1 MNWCYASGL
10 FPVSHDMTLEKF
22 RFICLLFICLA
33 LLLPAKVFAAY
44 FFTVDSARI
53 QSALLMYFPLHEY
66 RAAARLTLSEPM
78 VILRQDADKL
88 QLDIPLLASIPG
100 EGRKRGRVVAD
111 VGLHYKPSTGE
122 LFLANPKIRGFTMK
136 DITDES
142 RKTFRAS
149 LSDILI
155 KTLPL
160 VRIHQVREQDI
171 NHSLSMSNMKSMR
184 VEDGRIRVVIGFD

>member
-1 MNWCYASGL
+1 MKS
-10 FPVSHDMTLEKF
+10 STLKF
-22 RFICLLFICLA
+22 RFIYPLFIGLA
-33 LLLPAKVFAAY
+33 LLFPAKAFAVY

-78 VILRQDADKL
+78 VILKQGASQL
-88 QLDIPLLASIPG
+88 QLDIPVIASIPG
-100 EGRKRGRVVAD
+100 EGRRQGQAVAD

-122 LFLANPKIRGFTMK
+122 LFLADPILRAFTMK
-136 DITDES
+136 NISAES
-142 RKTFRAS
+142 RAMFHTS

-160 VRIHQVREQDI
+160 VRIHRVREQDL
-171 NHSLSMSNMKSMR
+171 NHSLSMSNMKSMH
-184 VEDGRIRVVIGFD
+184 VEDGRVRVSIGFD